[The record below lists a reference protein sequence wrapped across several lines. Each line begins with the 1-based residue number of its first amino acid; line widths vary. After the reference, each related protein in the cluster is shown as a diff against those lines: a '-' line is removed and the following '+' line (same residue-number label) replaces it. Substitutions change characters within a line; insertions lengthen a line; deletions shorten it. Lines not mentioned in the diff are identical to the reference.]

1 MSEKI
6 VKISEYSIIDFIDIV
21 NEIFK
26 DYVVPVNW
34 SVLNFKMDVR
44 ENSISLSDSFVF
56 LQDEKP
62 VGFIVN
68 AIRGFRGRIDAMG
81 VVENERGK
89 GLARRI
95 LTHALEHLKIKGI
108 RNVVLEVAQA
118 DERAVKFYD
127 KNGFRLK
134 RLLHTMVL
142 ESPKPGIINYN
153 FQTSDPRMIYSLAIA
168 FELTHQRKPNWQREP
183 ITILLAD
190 GRYNYTRLSYH
201 GIDGYLV
208 WGKNEDGSVYIVDC
222 ATKTDD
228 WDIILKAGISYL
240 VDTHTP
246 PLISIVA
253 VPEDD
258 KLFQSLQNNG
268 FKTLVIQQEMCRE
281 L

>member
-6 VKISEYSIIDFIDIV
+6 VKLSEYSIIDFVELV

-44 ENSISLSDSFVF
+44 ENSISLNDSFVF
-56 LQDEKP
+56 LRDDKP

-81 VVENERGK
+81 VVESERGK
-89 GLARRI
+89 GLAQRI

-134 RLLHTMVL
+134 RVLHTMLL
-142 ESPKPGIINYN
+142 ESPKPNGITYN
-153 FQTSDPRMIYSLAIA
+153 AQNSDPRMVYSLAIA
-168 FELTHQRKPNWQREP
+168 VELVHQRKPNWQREP

-190 GRYNYTRLSYH
+190 GRYNYTRLSSR

-208 WGKNEDGSVYIVDC
+208 WGRNEDGSVYIVDC

-228 WDIILKAGISYL
+228 WNTILKASISYL
-240 VDTHTP
+240 FNNYAP

-258 KLFQSLQNNG
+258 KLFQALQNNG